1 LNTVIP
7 RVHPTRSAITVAGI
21 LGATINCSRIARS
34 NPSTADPDGFRSYLG
49 GPSEAIAARTVF
61 LETPNVLAIN
71 LIGNPSARCS
81 LRISA
86 QSSTDNNSLRSPRLD

>member
-7 RVHPTRSAITVAGI
+7 RLHPTRSAITVAGI
-21 LGATINCSRIARS
+21 VGTNSSCARIAAS
-34 NPSTADPDGFRSYLG
+34 NASTADPPGLRSYFG

-61 LETPNVLAIN
+61 RETPNVLAII

-81 LRISA
+81 RRISA
-86 QSSTDNNSLRSPRLD
+86 QSSTDNNSLRSSRLE

>member
-1 LNTVIP
+1 MIP
-7 RVHPTRSAITVAGI
+7 RVQPTRSAITVAGI
-21 LGATINCSRIARS
+21 VGTTINCSRIARS
-34 NPSTADPDGFRSYLG
+34 NPSTADPAGFRSYFG

-61 LETPNVLAIN
+61 RETPNVLAII